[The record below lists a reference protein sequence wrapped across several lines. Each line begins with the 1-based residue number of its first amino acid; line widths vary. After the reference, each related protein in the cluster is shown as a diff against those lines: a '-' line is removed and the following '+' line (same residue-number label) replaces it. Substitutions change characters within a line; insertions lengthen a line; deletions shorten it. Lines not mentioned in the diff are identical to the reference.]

1 MVREQIEE
9 NLELIQTTVDIK
21 ATIDSPE
28 CILDKLNQCTNLLGL
43 SAEVYAWSE
52 KLYNDKL
59 GELILAK
66 EYKGLNATDKKILFA
81 SLASEQIMLHS
92 KAERLNKALVH
103 AIDSLRS
110 MLSFIKEELKK
121 TY

>member
-52 KLYNDKL
+52 KI
-59 GELILAK
+59 GRA
-66 EYKGLNATDKKILFA
+66 
-81 SLASEQIMLHS
+81 H
-92 KAERLNKALVH
+92 V
-103 AIDSLRS
+103 
-110 MLSFIKEELKK
+110 
-121 TY
+121 